1 MRRRRRPDV
10 ELDEKVLARIIGA
23 FERTGLEP
31 ISGERATSDVMNRRR
46 YACACAVGAVAI
58 DQGRSPSHDALG
70 KDYAC
75 VEYGW
80 DDVFDDNIHTRD
92 GRCACGDIEC
102 MFYEAGAA
110 AAIAMGAA

>member
-1 MRRRRRPDV
+1 MAPEPD
-10 ELDEKVLARIIGA
+10 ELVVAKVIAA
-23 FERTGLEP
+23 FARTGLEP
-31 ISGERATSDVMNRRR
+31 ISGERAWKPDDVDGPPT
-46 YACACAVGAVAI
+46 CACAVGAVAI
-58 DQGRSPSHDALG
+58 DQRRSPDYNALG

-75 VEYGW
+75 VEFGW
-80 DDVFDDNIHTRD
+80 DDVFDANIHTRE